1 MPLAVTARAAGCD
14 SGVWSRQTGDS
25 TSIAGLRVIEP
36 IVVSNLRE
44 AIKRPACEVRA
55 ATR

>member
-1 MPLAVTARAAGCD
+1 MIGRAAACY

-25 TSIAGLRVIEP
+25 AGIAGFRVIEP

-44 AIKRPACEVRA
+44 GIKRLACEVRA